1 MASSSSYSF
10 FFLIYFSFPTSQ
22 GLLSEEELAHL
33 EQASAVATE
42 VTSSIVRLKLEVEE
56 KKRAISLLQTAL
68 VGGSASPACWGAK
81 EKSPQHPLLGAEA
94 LERGITAVR
103 IGLPIRAPAGP
114 SPAVLPEPSGEPEG
128 RGVLGHA
135 ALSVAVSRGR
145 IPEVLPLR
153 CGLSLSFLLAASWF
167 ENHLG
172 RRPASAQRRAV
183 LNPFPSSVAG
193 GLGGPTD
200 GGVGALGTR
209 GLG

>member
-94 LERGITAVR
+94 LEPRDHDGADWASHPCSGRAKSRGAPRAV
-103 IGLPIRAPAGP
+103 GGAGGP
-114 SPAVLPEPSGEPEG
+114 GGAGSRS
-128 RGVLGHA
+128 
-135 ALSVAVSRGR
+135 ALS
-145 IPEVLPLR
+145 
-153 CGLSLSFLLAASWF
+153 CC
-167 ENHLG
+167 
-172 RRPASAQRRAV
+172 
-183 LNPFPSSVAG
+183 
-193 GLGGPTD
+193 
-200 GGVGALGTR
+200 
-209 GLG
+209 